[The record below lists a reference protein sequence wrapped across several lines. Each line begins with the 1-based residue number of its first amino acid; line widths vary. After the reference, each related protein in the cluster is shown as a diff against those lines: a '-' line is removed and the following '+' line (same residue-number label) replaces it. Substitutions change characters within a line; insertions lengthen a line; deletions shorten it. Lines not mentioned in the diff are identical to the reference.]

1 MCCALPSNSRLE
13 STPMQHYTHLS
24 PEERYTIQAERRRSA
39 SVYSIARLL
48 NRKPSTIYRELQ
60 RNTGLRGYR
69 PKQAQAKADA
79 RRVTHLSSLSS
90 FAWSFIKHLLLMQW
104 SPEQISYTLKANGWD
119 GVPSHEWIYQ
129 FIYADKQ
136 KGGVLYQNLR
146 RQKTYR
152 KRGFS
157 GNDRRGQI
165 KNKVSIHE
173 RLLVIEARTRL
184 GDFEGDTIIG
194 GHHKGA
200 VLTLIEQ
207 KSLYTLMTALPS
219 KHAKATIDACVAW
232 SKWRSMRSLTTDNG
246 KEFSDHERLSAL
258 GTPVYFADPYQSNQR
273 ARNENNN
280 GLIRQYLPK
289 GTPLDKVTRAEIARI
304 QDLLN
309 HRPRKTLGWLTPAQ
323 VFAGISSVAL
333 QI

>member
-104 SPEQISYTLKANGWD
+104 SPEQISYALKANGWD

-152 KRGFS
+152 NRGFS

-165 KNKVSIHE
+165 KNNVSIHE
-173 RLLVIEARTRL
+173 RLLVIVARTRL
-184 GDFEGDTIIG
+184 GDF
-194 GHHKGA
+194 
-200 VLTLIEQ
+200 
-207 KSLYTLMTALPS
+207 
-219 KHAKATIDACVAW
+219 
-232 SKWRSMRSLTTDNG
+232 
-246 KEFSDHERLSAL
+246 
-258 GTPVYFADPYQSNQR
+258 DPYHSNQR

-289 GTPLDKVTRAEIARI
+289 GIPLDKVTRAEIARI